1 MHASQI
7 LYVEDDLSLGFVTK
21 DNLELRGYVV
31 RHCENGKSA
40 LAAFKEQRPDICV
53 LDVMLP
59 DLDGFS
65 LAREIRRLDTEV
77 PIIFL
82 TSKSQKEDKI
92 NGLRLGA
99 DDYLTKPFSIEE
111 LDLKIQVF
119 LKRSKINAPDLA
131 KDFPH
136 YHIGSYLFDTVNL
149 VLINGNNRQLLTKRE
164 ADLLAL
170 FCRHKGSILKRE
182 EILQQ
187 IWGTDDYFAGRS
199 LDVFISR
206 LRKYLKADERIAI
219 ENLHGVGFKLVV
231 NHH

>member
-1 MHASQI
+1 MATPHI

-21 DNLELRGYVV
+21 DNLELRGYMVE
-31 RHCENGKSA
+31 HCQNGKEA
-40 LAAFKEQRPDICV
+40 LAAFKAKRPDICV

-59 DLDGFS
+59 DLDGFT
-65 LAREIRRLDTEV
+65 LAREIRQIDSEV

-92 NGLRLGA
+92 SGLRLGA

-119 LKRSKINAPDLA
+119 LKRSKINAPNLDR
-131 KDFPH
+131 KVIQ
-136 YHIGSYLFDTVNL
+136 IGNYVFDIDNL
-149 VLINGNNRQLLTKRE
+149 SLTIGEQQQILTKRE
-164 ADLLAL
+164 AELLAL
-170 FCRHKGSILKRE
+170 FCKYKGSVLKRE
-182 EILQQ
+182 EILQE

-206 LRKYLKADERIAI
+206 LRKYLKADPRIAI
-219 ENLHGVGFKLVV
+219 ENLHGVGFKLLVG
-231 NHH
+231 

>member
-1 MHASQI
+1 MHAPQI
-7 LYVEDDLSLGFVTK
+7 LYVEDDLSLGFVTQ

-65 LAREIRRLDTEV
+65 LAREIRQLDAEI

-82 TSKSQKEDKI
+82 TSKSQKEDKL
-92 NGLRLGA
+92 NGLRLGG

-119 LKRSKINAPDLA
+119 LKRSRVNPPEIDKSIDR
-131 KDFPH
+131 
-136 YHIGSYLFDTVNL
+136 IGEYYFDADNL
-149 VLINGNNRQLLTKRE
+149 TLIHGENKQILTKRE

-170 FCRHKGSILKRE
+170 FCKHKGNILKRE
-182 EILQQ
+182 EILQE

-219 ENLHGVGFKLVV
+219 ENVHGVGFKLVV
-231 NHH
+231 NPH

>member
-1 MHASQI
+1 MPTPQI

-21 DNLELRGYVV
+21 DNLELRGYLV
-31 RHCENGKSA
+31 RHCENGKDA
-40 LAAFKEQRPDICV
+40 LAAFKAQRPDVCV

-65 LAREIRRLDTEV
+65 LAKEIRQLDSEV

-111 LDLKIQVF
+111 LDLKIQIF
-119 LKRSKINAPDLA
+119 LKRSKVSAPPTA
-131 KDFPH
+131 TNT
-136 YHIGSYLFDTVNL
+136 YYIGSYLFDMDNL
-149 VLINGNNRQLLTKRE
+149 LLINGDSKQLLTKRE

-170 FCRHKGSILKRE
+170 FCRHKGSVLKRE
-182 EILQQ
+182 EILQE

-219 ENLHGVGFKLVV
+219 ENLHGVGFKLTVS
-231 NHH
+231 NH

>member
-1 MHASQI
+1 MPAPQI

-31 RHCENGKSA
+31 RHCENGKEA
-40 LAAFKEQRPDICV
+40 LTAFKTQRPDICV

-65 LAREIRRLDTEV
+65 LAKEIRQIDTEV

-92 NGLRLGA
+92 NGLRIGA

-119 LKRSKINAPDLA
+119 LKRSKVIVAHTSPNA
-131 KDFPH
+131 H
-136 YHIGSYLFDTVNL
+136 YIGSYFFDADNL
-149 VLINGNNRQLLTKRE
+149 LLIHGDNRQLLTKRE

-170 FCRHKGSILKRE
+170 FCRYKGAVLKRE
-182 EILQQ
+182 EILQE
-187 IWGTDDYFAGRS
+187 IWSTDDYFAGRS

-219 ENLHGVGFKLVV
+219 ENLHGVGFKLTIG
-231 NHH
+231 NH

>member
-1 MHASQI
+1 MPTPQI

-21 DNLELRGYVV
+21 DNLELRGYLVC
-31 RHCENGKSA
+31 HCENGKDA
-40 LAAFKEQRPDICV
+40 LAVFKAQRPDICV

-65 LAREIRRLDTEV
+65 LAKEIRQLDAEV

-111 LDLKIQVF
+111 LDLKIQIF
-119 LKRSKINAPDLA
+119 LKRSRVSAPTTA
-131 KDFPH
+131 TNI
-136 YHIGSYLFDTVNL
+136 YCIGSYLFDMDNL
-149 VLINGNNRQLLTKRE
+149 LLINNDSKQLLTKRE

-170 FCRHKGSILKRE
+170 FCRHKGSVLKRE
-182 EILQQ
+182 EILQE

-219 ENLHGVGFKLVV
+219 ENLHGVGFKLTVS
-231 NHH
+231 NH

>member
-1 MHASQI
+1 MYTARV
-7 LYVEDDLSLGFVTK
+7 LYVEDDLSLAFVTI
-21 DNLELRGYVV
+21 DNLEMRGYQVI
-31 RHCENGKSA
+31 HCQDGKTA
-40 LAAFKEQRPDICV
+40 LTAFKAQQPDICV

-59 DLDGFS
+59 DLDGFT
-65 LAREIRRLDTEV
+65 LAKAIRQLSVEI

-92 NGLRLGA
+92 YGLKLGA

-111 LDLKIQVF
+111 LDLKMQVF
-119 LKRSKINAPDLA
+119 LKRSKVSLSSINEKQYVRL
-131 KDFPH
+131 
-136 YHIGSYLFDTVNL
+136 GSYLFDVDNL
-149 VLINGNNRQLLTKRE
+149 LLIHGEEKQSLTKRE

-170 FCRHKGSILKRE
+170 FCRHKGNVLKRE
-182 EILQQ
+182 DILRE

-219 ENLHGVGFKLVV
+219 ENLHGIGFKLVLPNV
-231 NHH
+231 

>member
-1 MHASQI
+1 MQTPQI

-31 RHCENGKSA
+31 RHCENGKDALTSFSA
-40 LAAFKEQRPDICV
+40 QRPDICV

-65 LAREIRRLDTEV
+65 LAKAIRQLDKDV

-119 LKRSKINAPDLA
+119 LKRSKVSTSNTASPNT
-131 KDFPH
+131 
-136 YHIGSYLFDTVNL
+136 YHIGNYLFDTDNL
-149 VLINGNNRQLLTKRE
+149 LLINGSTKQLLTKRE

-170 FCRHKGSILKRE
+170 FCKHKGRVLKRE
-182 EILQQ
+182 EILQE
-187 IWGTDDYFAGRS
+187 IWGNDDYFAGRS

-206 LRKYLKADERIAI
+206 LRKYLKADEQIAI
-219 ENLHGVGFKLVV
+219 ENLHGVGFKLTIG
-231 NHH
+231 NH